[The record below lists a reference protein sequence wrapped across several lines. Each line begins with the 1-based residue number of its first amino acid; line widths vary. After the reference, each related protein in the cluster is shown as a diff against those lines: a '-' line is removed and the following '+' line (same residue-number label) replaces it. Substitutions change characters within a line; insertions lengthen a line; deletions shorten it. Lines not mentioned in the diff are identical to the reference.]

1 MAEGFGSAPRRFDPN
16 DYLLPVS
23 PPASR
28 TQAVEGE
35 LGAVS
40 THPAHVVFASTSE
53 RFLGKLFARFELG
66 KKMEDVVIID
76 AVRSAVG
83 RKNGTLG
90 LVHPSDT
97 LGPIMMQL
105 LERNGVAPEAVDQ
118 IIGGCINKLAA
129 QGMNITRTAWLSHGG
144 AQATPCITIDSQ
156 CGSSQEAVHLATS
169 QLRAG
174 MADVVMACGVE
185 NMSRLPIGS
194 DSVGLKPEMG
204 KPVSRSYFEHYEFT
218 SQFEGAERMAEK
230 YQLTRSDTDAFGLE
244 SQARAKKAIAAGHF
258 KSQIIPLDVPVFGAD
273 GKRTD
278 ESIVFDTDE
287 IPRDTSLEAL
297 GELKPVAREDG
308 VHTAGTS
315 SQIADGAAAVL
326 LMTASKAEALGLK
339 PLARVI
345 DAQLVGCDP
354 VLMLEG
360 PIPATEKMLAKT
372 GLSINDIDVFEV
384 NEAFA
389 SVVLSWAKTVGA
401 DLARVNP
408 NGGAIAL
415 GHPLGATGCFLT
427 TKAVHEL
434 QRTEG
439 EYGLIA
445 MCCGGGLGTGT
456 LIQRI

>member
-1 MAEGFGSAPRRFDPN
+1 
-16 DYLLPVS
+16 
-23 PPASR
+23 
-28 TQAVEGE
+28 
-35 LGAVS
+35 
-40 THPAHVVFASTSE
+40 
-53 RFLGKLFARFELG
+53 
-66 KKMEDVVIID
+66 MEDVVIVD
-76 AVRSAVG
+76 AARSAVG
-83 RKNGTLG
+83 RKNGSLG
-90 LVHPSDT
+90 LVHPTDT
-97 LGPIMMQL
+97 LGPVMMKM
-105 LERNGVAPEAVDQ
+105 LERNHVTSDQVDQ
-118 IIGGCINKLAA
+118 VIGGCINKLAA
-129 QGMNITRTAWLSHGG
+129 QGMNVTRTAWLSHGG
-144 AQATPCITIDSQ
+144 AQETPCITIDSQ

-169 QLRAG
+169 QLRSG
-174 MADVVMACGVE
+174 MAECVIACGVE

-194 DSVGLKPEMG
+194 DSVGLKPELG
-204 KPVSRSYFEHYEFT
+204 KPVSRTYFEHYEFI

-230 YQLTRSDTDAFGLE
+230 YQITRADTDAFGLQ
-244 SQARAKKAIAAGHF
+244 SQERAKKAVDAGVF
-258 KSQIIPLDVPVFGAD
+258 DSQIIPLEVPVFDEA

-278 ESIVFDTDE
+278 ESFVFAKDE
-287 IPRDTSLEAL
+287 VPRDTSLEAL
-297 GELKPVAREDG
+297 AGLKSVAREDG

-315 SQIADGAAAVL
+315 SQIADGASAVL
-326 LMTASKAEALGLK
+326 MMTASKAEALGLK

-360 PIPATEKMLAKT
+360 PIPATEKMMDKT
-372 GLSINDIDVFEV
+372 GLKISDIDVFEV

-401 DLARVNP
+401 DMDKVNP

-434 QRTEG
+434 QRSGG

-456 LIQRI
+456 IIQKM

>member
-1 MAEGFGSAPRRFDPN
+1 
-16 DYLLPVS
+16 
-23 PPASR
+23 
-28 TQAVEGE
+28 
-35 LGAVS
+35 
-40 THPAHVVFASTSE
+40 
-53 RFLGKLFARFELG
+53 
-66 KKMEDVVIID
+66 MEDVVIVD
-76 AVRSAVG
+76 AARSAVG

-97 LGPIMMQL
+97 LGPVMMQL
-105 LERNGVAPEAVDQ
+105 LERNGVSPDTVDQ

-144 AQATPCITIDSQ
+144 AEGTPCITIDSQ

-194 DSVGLKPEMG
+194 DSVGLAPEMG
-204 KPVSRSYFEHYEFT
+204 KPVSRSYFEQYEFT

-230 YQLTRSDTDAFGLE
+230 YQLTRGDTDAFGLE
-244 SQARAKKAIAAGHF
+244 SQERARRAIDAGHF
-258 KSQIIPLDVPVFGAD
+258 ESQIIPLEVPVFGPD

-278 ESIVFDTDE
+278 DSVMFKTDE
-287 IPRDTSLEAL
+287 VPRETSLEAL
-297 GELKPVAREDG
+297 GELKPVARKDG

-326 LMTASKAEALGLK
+326 LMTASKAAELGLK
-339 PLARVI
+339 PMARVL

-360 PIPATEKMLAKT
+360 PIPATEKMLDKT

-401 DLARVNP
+401 DMDKVNP
-408 NGGAIAL
+408 NGGAISL

-434 QRTEG
+434 QRTGE

-456 LIQRI
+456 IIQRID